1 MSLIW
6 LPKRVNWLPF
16 RKKIV
21 NLHHKQ
27 IILIMVVVS
36 TRDFRTNQTKY
47 LNLAKAGEH
56 VVLKS
61 RAGSFRIF
69 PDDGSD
75 AIDAPRDLMKELKN
89 ALTEVKEA
97 IAGKRVLQSAD
108 SLLDEL

>member
-1 MSLIW
+1 M
-6 LPKRVNWLPF
+6 
-16 RKKIV
+16 
-21 NLHHKQ
+21 
-27 IILIMVVVS
+27 MVVVS

-61 RAGSFRIF
+61 RAGNFRIF
-69 PDDGSD
+69 PDNGSNT
-75 AIDAPRDLMKELKN
+75 DAPRDLMKELRN

-97 IAGKRVLQSAD
+97 IAGKRKLQSAE

>member
-1 MSLIW
+1 
-6 LPKRVNWLPF
+6 
-16 RKKIV
+16 
-21 NLHHKQ
+21 
-27 IILIMVVVS
+27 MVVVS

-69 PDDGSD
+69 PDDGSNT
-75 AIDAPRDLMKELKN
+75 IDAPRDLMKELRN

-97 IAGKRVLQSAD
+97 IDEKRKLQIAKACSMSCNITVSASD
-108 SLLDEL
+108 DFAKEAKRLAKK